1 LLTPFRRAVY
11 NAIDFFCQLIFFA
24 LPAAGH
30 PPDPVGANPLCHLNF
45 SLFRIGM
52 GPVKDGDIA
61 DEADQLTL
69 RRLRDLGGDFL
80 FGLLT
85 FDEFHLDQLMVRK
98 RQIHGADQTIR
109 QAFRTDYDQRLQ
121 MMCLGAQVF
130 SLRSFEGFHKNPFA
144 CMMLAMETDKKD
156 SGDESVPRE
165 EMVEVFST
173 YNPGDIAFVKS
184 LLDGEGIHYYFQG
197 ENTAMLVAAG
207 AYARLLV
214 RADQTD
220 SVRDILREAGFLK

>member
-1 LLTPFRRAVY
+1 
-11 NAIDFFCQLIFFA
+11 
-24 LPAAGH
+24 
-30 PPDPVGANPLCHLNF
+30 
-45 SLFRIGM
+45 M

-98 RQIHGADQTIR
+98 RQIHGADQTVR
-109 QAFRTDYDQRLQ
+109 HAFRADHDQRLQ
-121 MMCLGAQVF
+121 VMRLGTQNF
-130 SLRSFEGFHKNPFA
+130 SLRSFEGFHKNPFP

-214 RADQTD
+214 RADQAD